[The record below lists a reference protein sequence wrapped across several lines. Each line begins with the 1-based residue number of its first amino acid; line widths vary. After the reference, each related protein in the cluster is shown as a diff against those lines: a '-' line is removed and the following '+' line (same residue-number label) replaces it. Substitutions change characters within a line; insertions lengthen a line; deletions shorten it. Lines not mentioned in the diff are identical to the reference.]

1 VTSLSLPASRI
12 NVFFFRDAK
21 EIYGE
26 GGLAPATPGSAGLD
40 LRACPEH
47 GEDIIILPGERC
59 RVPAGL
65 AVEPL
70 EEGLAAFVYSRSGLG
85 AVKGII
91 VAQGVGLIDPDYRG
105 EIGVFLLNSG
115 RAAYTVR
122 KGERIAQMVF
132 QPFVRPILIS
142 AEQLGGTERGS
153 GGFGHTGLQ

>member
-1 VTSLSLPASRI
+1 VTSLSPPASRI
-12 NVFFFRDAK
+12 NVFFFRNAK

-47 GEDIIILPGERC
+47 VDAVTILPGERC
-59 RVPAGL
+59 AVPAGL

-70 EEGLAAFVYSRSGLG
+70 EEGVAAFVYSRSGLG
-85 AVKGII
+85 AVKGIT

-105 EIGVFLLNSG
+105 EICVFLLNSG

-132 QPFVRPILIS
+132 QPFVRPILVPV
-142 AEQLGGTERGS
+142 ERLGGTERGS